1 MFLVI
6 IFRNRI
12 TLENMMH
19 HMTPQFTIWGFIFY
33 FQSSNSAM
41 KANNWIDKQNLHTVF
56 LSYLFFLYF
65 CLNSYLFYTFFY
77 NNNNNNNKLY
87 LYSTFHDMKCSAKCF
102 TEQKN
107 KNMKTTFKTFK
118 TSPVAVNNCIQVQLW
133 SGGPKKVH
141 ARFIFCQGSMI
152 TAGKQSLW
160 LSLRPAVSTLS
171 LHYK

>member
-77 NNNNNNNKLY
+77 NNNNNNNNKLY

-107 KNMKTTFKTFK
+107 KNNIKSIIMLYFQNG
-118 TSPVAVNNCIQVQLW
+118 ADMNNSSEI
-133 SGGPKKVH
+133 
-141 ARFIFCQGSMI
+141 
-152 TAGKQSLW
+152 
-160 LSLRPAVSTLS
+160 
-171 LHYK
+171 